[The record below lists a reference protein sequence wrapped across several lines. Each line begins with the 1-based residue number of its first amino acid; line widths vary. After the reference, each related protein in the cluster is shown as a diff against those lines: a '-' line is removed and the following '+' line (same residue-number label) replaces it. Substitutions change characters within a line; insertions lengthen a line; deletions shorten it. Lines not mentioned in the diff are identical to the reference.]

1 LVKRIVELHGGQVNL
16 SSELGQGSCFSFDL
30 PCTNAASLIPP
41 IASSPP
47 QNSET
52 VSMPLEPAR
61 SPLIL
66 LAEDNPANVFM
77 MSNYLEAKGYRL
89 IFADNGRE
97 AIALAEAEKPD
108 LILMDIQMPV
118 MNGLEATQQIRL
130 DPNLV
135 NVPIIALTALAMEG
149 DRDRCLEAGVN
160 EYLSKPVKLK
170 QLFLLIQQL
179 LASPCS
185 KSDS

>member
-1 LVKRIVELHGGQVNL
+1 MKRIVELHGGQVNL
-16 SSELGQGSCFSFDL
+16 SSELGKGRCFSFDL
-30 PCTNAASLIPP
+30 PCTNAVSSRSP
-41 IASSPP
+41 IAISPP

-52 VSMPLEPAR
+52 VSMPPEPAQ

-89 IFADNGRE
+89 IFANNGRE
-97 AIALAEAEKPD
+97 AIALAQTEKPD

-118 MNGLEATQQIRL
+118 MNGFEATQQIRL

-160 EYLSKPVKLK
+160 EYISKPVKLK
-170 QLFLLIQQL
+170 QLVLLIQQL